1 MKLMIREFVASLRE
15 RGELDAILPDLLS
28 ELGYTIIS
36 RPGRGTRQHGVDIAA
51 VGQDDDG
58 QRKVFLFSVKQGDLT
73 RQDWDGTP
81 QALRSSLN
89 EIQDA
94 YIPSRIPKRYQDLR
108 VVICLCIGGEILEQV
123 ADDVRG
129 YISKHTTDRVAFDEW
144 NGDRIA

>member
-1 MKLMIREFVASLRE
+1 MKLMIREFLASLRE

-51 VGQDDDG
+51 VGSDNDG

-81 QALRSSLN
+81 QALRSSLM
-89 EIQDA
+89 
-94 YIPSRIPKRYQDLR
+94 RYRTLIFHREFLR
-108 VVICLCIGGEILEQV
+108 DIKI
-123 ADDVRG
+123 
-129 YISKHTTDRVAFDEW
+129 YP
-144 NGDRIA
+144 